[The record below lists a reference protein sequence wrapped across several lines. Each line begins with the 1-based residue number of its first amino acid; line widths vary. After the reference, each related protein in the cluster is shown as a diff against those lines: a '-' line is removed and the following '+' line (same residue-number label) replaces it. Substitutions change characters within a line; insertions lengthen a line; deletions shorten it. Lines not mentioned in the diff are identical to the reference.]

1 MDNQTFYSSA
11 AALSA
16 AGLPLHREL
25 EAVEK
30 IYPVKI
36 NSYCLKQINPA
47 LGSADP
53 FYRQFLPDMAE
64 LEDQD
69 SDFDPLAEAEQM
81 PVPRLIHRF
90 TDRAVLLATF
100 KCAVRCRFCFRKRT
114 WRAGVADDDIS
125 DDELKEITRYLQKT
139 PEIREILISG
149 GDPVLLGVE
158 RMQKIICELKKAE
171 NIEIIR
177 VATRL
182 PVTAPYLFSCEMID
196 MLAAI
201 DGVWLATH
209 FNHPA
214 ELTVESTGLLRKIV
228 ASGIPVINQS
238 VLLKG
243 VNDDCKILEK
253 LFRELVK
260 LRVKPHYLFHV
271 DPVRGVRHFATGIEC
286 GLEILRHFR
295 KDLSS
300 LATPTFA
307 IDLPEGGGKVA
318 LQPEYRDSMGRFP
331 DIHNRHYI
339 EYQEHL
345 PGAKAK

>member
-1 MDNQTFYSSA
+1 MADRTYYSSA
-11 AALSA
+11 AALQA
-16 AGLPLHREL
+16 AGLPLRSEL
-25 EAVEK
+25 DAVEK
-30 IYPVKI
+30 LYPVKI
-36 NSYCLKQINPA
+36 NSYCLKQIDPA
-47 LGSADP
+47 LGCDDP
-53 FYRQFLPDMAE
+53 FYRQFLPDPAE
-64 LEDQD
+64 LLDEN

-81 PVPRLIHRF
+81 PVPRLIQRF

-114 WRAGVADDDIS
+114 WRAGAEDKDIS
-125 DDELKEITRYLQKT
+125 DAELQAVVDFLKKT

-149 GDPVLLGVE
+149 GDPVLLGTDRIRE
-158 RMQKIICELKKAE
+158 IITKLKKAE

-177 VATRL
+177 IATRL
-182 PVTAPYLFSCEMID
+182 PVTAPHLFTDEMIGL
-196 MLAAI
+196 LANI
-201 DGVWLATH
+201 DGLWLATH

-214 ELTVESTGLLRKIV
+214 ELTVESTALLKKIV
-228 ASGIPVINQS
+228 ACGIPVINQS

-243 VNDDCKILEK
+243 VNDDHKILEK

-295 KDLSS
+295 KNLSS

-307 IDLPEGGGKVA
+307 IDLPGGGGKVA
-318 LQPEYRDSMGRFP
+318 LQPEYRDSKGRFP
-331 DIHNRHYI
+331 DIHNRNYI

-345 PGAKAK
+345 PQGKAK